1 MLASYS
7 SPRTFLTLKDKRLN
21 KLNSKDGIKEISE
34 ILELKLKDDKIIL
47 DNLDDSNR
55 LIKYLCFKIFQNK
68 EDDHLVEVTSVVNED
83 LLKG

>member
-47 DNLDDSNR
+47 NNLDDSNR

-68 EDDHLVEVTSVVNED
+68 EDDLLVEVISVVNED
-83 LLKG
+83 VLKG